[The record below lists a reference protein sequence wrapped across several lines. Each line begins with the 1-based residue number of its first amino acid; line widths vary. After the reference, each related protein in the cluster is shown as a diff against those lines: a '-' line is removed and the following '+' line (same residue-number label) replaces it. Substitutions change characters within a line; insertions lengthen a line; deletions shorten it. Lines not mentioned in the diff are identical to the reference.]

1 MYQQTT
7 LKKTVSGHV
16 EVCSRYDGM
25 KKMSASPS
33 QSKRRFNRPVL
44 AAAVGLGDITLQRTQ
59 ATPGR
64 SIRAGGH
71 VRCDLPYPSRTP
83 VTARRRGE
91 AWIIGVPQGT
101 AVRGADV
108 NDGRVVLHDWDT
120 GIEIREGQAWL
131 KLWPTRAEAFRDGS
145 ALVRSAGFVARSLPL
160 LWIALVLTV
169 GVGSVGLWASTSFR
183 GNPAVF
189 ALGDGGGGLHPDRVA
204 SFGDGDYATGSL
216 APWSSLPDP
225 VVSEDE
231 PAEGEPDATDDAL
244 AEEDEADEPEPSVT
258 PEPAEAAEQAP
269 ESSEQE
275 TNASDDAVAENV
287 AVEGGVPGGVEGG
300 AEDARAAGGGGSF
313 GLGGGTDDGF
323 SDRSESVEALE
334 QRLVACMSGERTHRL
349 NLAVDTAGRAKPLSY
364 KGVWTDS
371 ERSCAARAVEEWA
384 FPAAQEVYEVSLRVR
399 KSGSRLGSR
408 A

>member
-1 MYQQTT
+1 MYQHLP
-7 LKKTVSGHV
+7 LKKTVSAHV
-16 EVCSRYDGM
+16 EACSRYDGV

-44 AAAVGLGDITLQRTQ
+44 AAAVGLGDVTLQRTQ

-64 SIRAGGH
+64 FIRAGGH
-71 VRCDLPYPSRTP
+71 VRCDLPYPSRYP

-91 AWIIGVPQGT
+91 AWIIGVPRGT

-108 NDGRVVLHDWDT
+108 IDGQVKLHDWDA

-131 KLWPTRAEAFRDGS
+131 KLWPTRAEAFRDCG
-145 ALVRSAGFVARSLPL
+145 ALGRAAGFVGRALPL

-169 GVGSVGLWASTSFR
+169 GVGSLGLWASTSLR

-204 SFGDGDYATGSL
+204 SFGDGDSAAGSL

-225 VVSEDE
+225 VASEDE
-231 PAEGEPDATDDAL
+231 PAAEEDAL
-244 AEEDEADEPEPSVT
+244 AEEDAPAEEEAADAPEPSVT
-258 PEPAEAAEQAP
+258 PEPVAAEP
-269 ESSEQE
+269 
-275 TNASDDAVAENV
+275 DDAVAENDP
-287 AVEGGVPGGVEGG
+287 VENGVPGGVDGG

-323 SDRSESVEALE
+323 SDRSESAEALE
-334 QRLVACMSGERTHRL
+334 QRLVACMSGDRTHRV
-349 NLAVDTAGRAKPLSY
+349 NLAVDTDGRAHPLSY
-364 KGVWTDS
+364 KGVWTDA
-371 ERSCAARAVEEWA
+371 ERSCVARAVEEWA

-399 KSGSRLGSR
+399 KSGSRLGGR